1 MITTK
6 ALFTGNV
13 CFCAS
18 VNFNIVFLVLEMQTQ
33 RLSLHP
39 LSGFAFVSILAQYE
53 IWCKCNADASVD
65 VYVKC
70 EQTLTVK
77 YCALQKS
84 PARELEES
92 KSEDEEKKEK
102 SEGKV
107 LNVS

>member
-33 RLSLHP
+33 RLGLHP

-53 IWCKCNADASVD
+53 I
-65 VYVKC
+65 
-70 EQTLTVK
+70 
-77 YCALQKS
+77 
-84 PARELEES
+84 
-92 KSEDEEKKEK
+92 
-102 SEGKV
+102 
-107 LNVS
+107 